1 MSPTL
6 KLRNRPP
13 AAALV
18 RVAYSQAWTAMRLL
32 ISFLL
37 AWPRTTRAAFGIG
50 AVVLLFYGASF
61 LTRDWRTIV
70 PTVDQPAA
78 TQAAT
83 RSKAEPRSLPSKLAD
98 LPVPVEPATT
108 GALTRIT
115 PAVPAPSAAETITP
129 QPASAPARVQARSA
143 APRSP
148 KQAKQGHA
156 SCGSSRRRG
165 ADAGCSAPIADRVH
179 TALARSRRSDVSLV
193 FPTPSLTVAPYP
205 SSDLPASRRPQA
217 VTVYAAAAGAL

>member
-13 AAALV
+13 ASALMT
-18 RVAYSQAWTAMRLL
+18 VAYSQAWTAMRFL
-32 ISFLL
+32 IRFLL

-78 TQAAT
+78 VQAAT

-115 PAVPAPSAAETITP
+115 PAVEAPPAEPTAARR
-129 QPASAPARVQARSA
+129 PASAPPRLQARPA
-143 APRSP
+143 TPRSP
-148 KQAKQGHA
+148 KQKP
-156 SCGSSRRRG
+156 SRG
-165 ADAGCSAPIADRVH
+165 TQVA
-179 TALARSRRSDVSLV
+179 ARPAVV
-193 FPTPSLTVAPYP
+193 EPTPVPPPTSFLERLFQVRLAE
-205 SSDLPASRRPQA
+205 R
-217 VTVYAAAAGAL
+217 GN

>member
-37 AWPRTTRAAFGIG
+37 AWPRATRAAFGIG
-50 AVVLLFYGASF
+50 AVVLLFYGMSF
-61 LTRDWRTIV
+61 YTRDWRPIV
-70 PTVDQPAA
+70 ARADQPAA
-78 TQAAT
+78 TQAAS
-83 RSKAEPRSLPSKLAD
+83 RSKAEPRPLPSKLAE
-98 LPVPVEPATT
+98 LPSPVEPTTT

-148 KQAKQGHA
+148 KQKP
-156 SCGSSRRRG
+156 SRG
-165 ADAGCSAPIADRVH
+165 TQVA
-179 TALARSRRSDVSLV
+179 ARPAVAE
-193 FPTPSLTVAPYP
+193 PTPVAPPP
-205 SSDLPASRRPQA
+205 SFLERLFQVRLAER
-217 VTVYAAAAGAL
+217 GN

>member
-6 KLRNRPP
+6 KLRNRPL

-37 AWPRTTRAAFGIG
+37 AWPRATRAAFGIG
-50 AVVLLFYGASF
+50 AVVLLFYGMSF
-61 LTRDWRTIV
+61 YTRDWRPIV
-70 PTVDQPAA
+70 ARADQPAA
-78 TQAAT
+78 TQAAS
-83 RSKAEPRSLPSKLAD
+83 RSKAEPRPLPSKLAE
-98 LPVPVEPATT
+98 LPSPVEPTTT

-148 KQAKQGHA
+148 KQAKPTKRTQV
-156 SCGSSRRRG
+156 
-165 ADAGCSAPIADRVH
+165 ADRPAVPE
-179 TALARSRRSDVSLV
+179 
-193 FPTPSLTVAPYP
+193 PTPVPPPP
-205 SSDLPASRRPQA
+205 SFLERLFQVRLADRG
-217 VTVYAAAAGAL
+217 T

>member
-13 AAALV
+13 ASALMT
-18 RVAYSQAWTAMRLL
+18 VAYSQAWTAMRFL
-32 ISFLL
+32 IRFLL

-78 TQAAT
+78 VQAAT

-98 LPVPVEPATT
+98 LPAPVDPATT
-108 GALTRIT
+108 GALTRM
-115 PAVPAPSAAETITP
+115 ASAAPTQSATETVTP
-129 QPASAPARVQARSA
+129 RPASAPARVQARPA

-148 KQAKQGHA
+148 KQVKPSKRTQVAA
-156 SCGSSRRRG
+156 RP
-165 ADAGCSAPIADRVH
+165 AAPVPSLVSQPPSLLERLFQVRLADR
-179 TALARSRRSDVSLV
+179 
-193 FPTPSLTVAPYP
+193 
-205 SSDLPASRRPQA
+205 
-217 VTVYAAAAGAL
+217 GN